1 MRNSASRSGGTSL
14 MNFSVA
20 IFAISLLPTLS
31 CRSDNKGPAGP
42 PGPPAQLDPRA
53 LLIWRDSSSSGQLR
67 PVVDDSLV
75 YLYSYYHVA
84 SAVSKTNGA
93 LRWKRP
99 MPVTD
104 PSRGGNGLLLVNGVL
119 VIGDRD
125 LFGVDPKTGS
135 VLWQYIPSVGAN
147 PGFLSQTSHGRTLFC
162 GSTTG
167 HVYAVD
173 AKTGTERWAMR
184 VAVGP
189 ATVGVYRPV
198 LFDGV
203 VFVAYTITTGFRGT
217 SGVAAL
223 DAATGTILW
232 NTPLP
237 NQSAENPSG
246 SFTGVAVVGSFVIA
260 PSGDGSVY
268 GLSRTT
274 GVILRTLPYS
284 TFDPALPPGGQE
296 LRFLTSVENF
306 AFLTSNSGRVT
317 ALAAA
322 DLRKMWSVQLG
333 LGSPT
338 DISADADFVYV
349 TLGGGQ
355 LAVSRLSDGSRVWTL
370 ESHTFRADGQEGMLA
385 TPAIDGDRLYA
396 GGEFEVYAFKRR

>member
-1 MRNSASRSGGTSL
+1 M
-14 MNFSVA
+14 
-20 IFAISLLPTLS
+20 
-31 CRSDNKGPAGP
+31 
-42 PGPPAQLDPRA
+42 Q
-53 LLIWRDSSSSGQLR
+53 
-67 PVVDDSLV
+67 
-75 YLYSYYHVA
+75 
-84 SAVSKTNGA
+84 
-93 LRWKRP
+93 
-99 MPVTD
+99 
-104 PSRGGNGLLLVNGVL
+104 LVNGIL

-125 LFGVDPKTGS
+125 LLGVDPKNGGL
-135 VLWQYIPSVGAN
+135 LWRYAPSVGAS
-147 PGFLSQTSHGRTLFC
+147 PGFVRQTSDGRTVFC
-162 GSTTG
+162 GSTSG

-173 AKTGTERWAMR
+173 AKTGTERWATR
-184 VAVGP
+184 LATGP
-189 ATVGVYRPV
+189 TSIGVYDPV
-198 LFDGV
+198 LVDGV
-203 VFVAYTITTGFRGT
+203 VYVEYTITVGFRGT

-223 DAATGTILW
+223 DAATVTVLW

-237 NQSAENPSG
+237 NQNADNPSG

-284 TFDPALPPGGQE
+284 TFDPSLAPSGQE

-322 DLRKMWSVQLG
+322 DLRKMWSVQFG

-338 DISADADFVYV
+338 DISADAEFVYV
-349 TLGGGQ
+349 TFGGGQ

-370 ESHTFRADGQEGMLA
+370 ERHTFRADGQEGMLA